1 MGEYADDAIDAGF
14 AEWGGIEGRD
24 DEDDFDPID
33 GAYIRRGR
41 RCKFCGERALSW
53 TKHQG
58 KWRLAKRGQLHTCAP
73 RLALLAEGGG
83 E

>member
-14 AEWGGIEGRD
+14 AEWGGIEG

-41 RCKFCGERALSW
+41 RCKYCGERGLEWGQNS
-53 TKHQG
+53 G
-58 KWRLAKRGQLHTCAP
+58 KWRLFK
-73 RLALLAEGGG
+73 GG
-83 E
+83 EMHSCLKGKTQ

>member
-1 MGEYADDAIDAGF
+1 MGDYADDAIDAGF

-41 RCKFCGERALSW
+41 CCKYCGERGLHWGRQAD
-53 TKHQG
+53 G
-58 KWRLAKRGQLHTCAP
+58 KWRLFKQAALHSCIAGKP
-73 RLALLAEGGG
+73 E
-83 E
+83 